1 MEQSLTAPRLYGRLA
16 AASPPPILDVR
27 NADEFAR
34 WHVDGPRPLHVLN
47 VPYFEFIEREDAS
60 VRRVSDWLAGRAG
73 QFIVVCA
80 KGDSSAFVADLLRG
94 RGLAAVNLE
103 GGMVAWGLATVFHP
117 LSGSGP
123 AGKVQAWQGLRFGR
137 GCLSYV
143 VAVDGD
149 AVVVDP
155 HRGVD
160 DYRRFLDAERL
171 RLRGVLETHLHA
183 DHVSGAPALARG
195 AGVGCHVHAA
205 DFQGAA
211 FPFEPVTDGIRLR
224 LGGVDVL
231 PVVPM
236 HTPGHTPG
244 STTFLVNDRW
254 LLTGD
259 TVFVDGLG
267 RPDLGGRTA
276 EWARDLFRTLDRR
289 LARLPADLTVL
300 PAHSGGPQE
309 VGPTGVVAAR
319 LGDAIAANVVL
330 TRGEEAFVGEAEA
343 SAGTAPPQ
351 YGAIREINLR
361 HPAVAEEELIELEL
375 GRNQCAMS
383 RR

>member
-1 MEQSLTAPRLYGRLA
+1 MNESLTAPRLYGRLGVD
-16 AASPPPILDVR
+16 PPPILDVR
-27 NADEFAR
+27 NADEFGR
-34 WHVDGPRPLHVLN
+34 WHIDGPRPLDLLN
-47 VPYFEFIEREDAS
+47 VPYFEFIEREEAS
-60 VRRVSDWLAGRAG
+60 VRRVSDWLAGRPG
-73 QFIVVCA
+73 EFVVVCA
-80 KGDSSAFVADLLRG
+80 KGDSSAFVADLLRS
-94 RGLAAVNLE
+94 RGLAAMNLE
-103 GGMVAWGLATVFHP
+103 GGMVAWGLATVFRP
-117 LSGSGP
+117 LSP
-123 AGKVQAWQGLRFGR
+123 AGAVRVWQGLRFGR

-143 VAVDGD
+143 VSVDGD

-155 HRGVD
+155 PRGID
-160 DYRRFLDAERL
+160 DFQRFLDAERL

-183 DHVSGAPALARG
+183 DHVSGAPALARA
-195 AGVGCHVHAA
+195 AGVGCHVNAA
-205 DFQGAA
+205 DFRGAA
-211 FPFEPVTDGIRLR
+211 FSFEPVTDGVRLR
-224 LGGVDVL
+224 LGGVEML

-330 TRGEEAFVGEAEA
+330 TRGEESFVREAEA
-343 SAGTAPPQ
+343 SAGMAPPQ
-351 YGAIREINLR
+351 YGAIREINLH
-361 HPAVAEEELIELEL
+361 HPPVAEEELIELEL